1 MVMGAGMVKK
11 TIDLLIEGKID
22 AVDQTQ
28 FIQNE
33 TVLKPAPKI
42 FKETCE
48 INSNKS
54 VEEVY
59 NFVRGLS
66 PYPGAWLEVQ
76 FPGQKAKP
84 Y

>member
-11 TIDLLIEGKID
+11 TVDLLIEGKID

-48 INSNKS
+48 I
-54 VEEVY
+54 
-59 NFVRGLS
+59 
-66 PYPGAWLEVQ
+66 
-76 FPGQKAKP
+76 
-84 Y
+84 